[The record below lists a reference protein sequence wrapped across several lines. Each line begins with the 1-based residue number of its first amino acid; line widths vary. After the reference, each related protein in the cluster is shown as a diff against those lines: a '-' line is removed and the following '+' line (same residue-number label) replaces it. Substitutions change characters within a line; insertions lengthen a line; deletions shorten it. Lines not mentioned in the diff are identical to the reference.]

1 MPSPAASEFEAHR
14 SYLTAVAFR
23 MLGSRA
29 EAEDAVQEAWL
40 RFDQQNQRQQN
51 QRQQDQD
58 QNQILDVRAWLTTV
72 TGRLCLDQLN
82 SARVRRTAYTGEWL
96 PAFVVDPDA
105 DPAVLAERADQ
116 VSIALLVVLEKLTP
130 EQRVAFVLHDAFGVP
145 FEEVA
150 TVLDTTPAA
159 ARQHASRGRKAVAGD
174 GIRHSAGPG
183 EQRRVLEAFLVAAQ
197 SGDVRT
203 LAAVLAP
210 DVVAISD
217 GGGVV
222 RAALRP
228 VCGVEKVGR
237 LFHGLLTRRMAEM
250 RDVRVEPVLVEGG
263 AAVLLRGRW
272 PDGSELVSVLTAAVE
287 DGVITGLFVQQNPAK
302 VLLGHFG

>member
-1 MPSPAASEFEAHR
+1 MPSPSPSEFEAHR
-14 SYLTAVAFR
+14 PYLTAVAFR
-23 MLGSRA
+23 MLGNRA

-40 RFDQQNQRQQN
+40 RFAQ
-51 QRQQDQD
+51 QD
-58 QNQILDVRAWLTTV
+58 QNQIRDVRGWLTTV
-72 TGRLCLDQLN
+72 TGRICLDQLN

-116 VSIALLVVLEKLTP
+116 VSIALLVVLERLTP

-159 ARQHASRGRKAVAGD
+159 ARQHASRGRRAAAEG
-174 GIRHSAGPG
+174 GIRNSAGPA
-183 EQRRVLEAFLVAAQ
+183 EQRRVLNAFLAAAQ

-203 LAAVLAP
+203 LASVLAP
-210 DVVAISD
+210 EVVAISD

-228 VCGVEKVGR
+228 VYGADKVGR
-237 LFHGLLTRRMAEM
+237 FFHGLLSRRLD
-250 RDVRVEPVLVEGG
+250 DVLDMVVEPVLVEGG
-263 AAVLLRGRW
+263 AGVLLRGTRG
-272 PDGSELVSVLTAAVE
+272 DGSPLLVVLTAAVE
-287 DGVITGLFVQQNPAK
+287 DGRITGLFVQQNPAK
-302 VLLGHFG
+302 VLLGDLG

>member
-1 MPSPAASEFEAHR
+1 MPSPTVSEFEAHR
-14 SYLTAVAFR
+14 SHLMAVAFR
-23 MLGSRA
+23 MLGNRS

-40 RFDQQNQRQQN
+40 RFAGADDIR
-51 QRQQDQD
+51 
-58 QNQILDVRAWLTTV
+58 DVRGWLTTV
-72 TGRLCLDQLN
+72 TGRICLDQLT
-82 SARVRRTAYTGEWL
+82 SARVRRTSYPGEWL
-96 PAFVVDPDA
+96 PVFAVDPDA
-105 DPAVLAERADQ
+105 DPALTAERSDQ
-116 VSIALLVVLEKLTP
+116 VGIALLVILERLTP

-159 ARQHASRGRKAVAGD
+159 ARQHASRGRKAAAEG
-174 GIRHSAGPG
+174 GIRHSAGAA
-183 EQRRVLEAFLVAAQ
+183 EQRRVLTAFLVAAQ

-228 VCGVEKVGR
+228 IHGADKVGR
-237 LFHGLLTRRMAEM
+237 FFHGLLSRRMDEVL
-250 RDVRVEPVLVEGG
+250 DLTVEPVLVEGDPG
-263 AAVLLRGRW
+263 MLVRGRW
-272 PDGSELVSVLTAAVE
+272 PDGTRVLTVLTAAVE
-287 DGVITGLFVQQNPAK
+287 NGRITGLFVQQNPEK
-302 VLLGHFG
+302 VLLGDLG

>member
-1 MPSPAASEFEAHR
+1 MPSPSPSEFEVHR
-14 SYLTAVAFR
+14 PYLTAVAFR
-23 MLGSRA
+23 MLGNRA

-40 RFDQQNQRQQN
+40 RFAP
-51 QRQQDQD
+51 QDQT
-58 QNQILDVRAWLTTV
+58 QIRDVRGWLTTV
-72 TGRLCLDQLN
+72 TGRICLDQLN
-82 SARVRRTAYTGEWL
+82 SARVRRTSYPGEWL
-96 PAFVVDPDA
+96 PAFAVDPDA

-116 VSIALLVVLEKLTP
+116 VSIALLVVLERLTP

-159 ARQHASRGRKAVAGD
+159 ARQHASRGRRAAADG
-174 GIRHSAGPG
+174 GIRHSAGPA
-183 EQRRVLEAFLVAAQ
+183 EQRRVLNAFLIAAQ

-203 LAAVLAP
+203 LASVLAP

-228 VCGVEKVGR
+228 IFGSDKVSR
-237 LFHGLLTRRMAEM
+237 FFHGLLSRRLDDV
-250 RDVRVEPVLVEGG
+250 RDMRVEPVLIEGDAG
-263 AAVLLRGRW
+263 MLLRGVRG
-272 PDGSELVSVLTAAVE
+272 DGSRLLVVLTAAVE
-287 DGVITGLFVQQNPAK
+287 DGRITGLFVQQNPAK
-302 VLLGHFG
+302 VLLGDLG